1 MDILTES
8 NIDSLSITSSVIDYN
23 NKFILKE
30 GINITMHIANE
41 QLFNL
46 LDNLNL
52 AQLFKAKKV

>member
-46 LDNLNL
+46 LDDLNL